1 MKPKKKAG
9 SFMPT
14 HLELV
19 TDTVAN
25 PDWRPA
31 RDGEK
36 AFPRYV
42 SAVRNVRES
51 GVSLLASKGALNEAQ
66 VAAAD
71 KFRRLF
77 EAMGASG
84 ARGIDMTREYVDGGR
99 FPDPIGTEA
108 INAGKHLA
116 AAYEVVVKAHGVYGW
131 KIIGYVCGEGRSVHE
146 LTSTRRQRDTLTDNL
161 RTYLDVLAAH
171 WDFQTKRGQ
180 SAKRFKE
187 NLTTR
192 A

>member
-1 MKPKKKAG
+1 MKAKQKAKP
-9 SFMPT
+9 FMPA
-14 HLELV
+14 HLELISDSV
-19 TDTVAN
+19 QN

-36 AFPRYV
+36 AFPRY
-42 SAVRNVRES
+42 ATAIRNVRES

-77 EAMGASG
+77 ETMGASG

-108 INAGKHLA
+108 INAGKQLA
-116 AAYEVVVKAHGVYGW
+116 SAYEVVVKAHGIYAW
-131 KIIGYVCGEGRSVHE
+131 KIVGYICGEGRTVHE
-146 LTSTRRQRDTLTDNL
+146 LTATRRQRDTLTDNL
-161 RTYLDVLAAH
+161 RDYLDVLAGH

-180 SAKRFKE
+180 SSRLSKKA
-187 NLTTR
+187 
-192 A
+192 